1 MFWNQLK
8 KKKKKSER
16 AREEKKREWELECF
30 WKREKKKIKGGGV
43 DIGQRVWGE
52 KKKETKKKRRN
63 ETYGRNEMRERRNN
77 IKNKKS

>member
-1 MFWNQLK
+1 MRVGMFLK
-8 KKKKKSER
+8 EG
-16 AREEKKREWELECF
+16 EKENKRG
-30 WKREKKKIKGGGV
+30 GGGV

-52 KKKETKKKRRN
+52 KKKKKKKKRRN

>member
-1 MFWNQLK
+1 MRVGMFLK
-8 KKKKKSER
+8 EG
-16 AREEKKREWELECF
+16 EKENKR
-30 WKREKKKIKGGGV
+30 GGV

>member
-1 MFWNQLK
+1 MFLK
-8 KKKKKSER
+8 EG
-16 AREEKKREWELECF
+16 EKENKR
-30 WKREKKKIKGGGV
+30 GGGRYRTTGV
-43 DIGQRVWGE
+43 RR